1 MAFIIPFAATARED
15 TQSIQQVAHLKV
27 EGCELV
33 DDIQGFAG
41 WGETAQED
49 KAIRQALR
57 EAADLQA
64 THVVWTQLP
73 KKYGSHYAYGKAYQC
88 DSRIAQKD

>member
-1 MAFIIPFAATARED
+1 MAFIIPVAATASED
-15 TQSIQQVAHLKV
+15 IQSIQQVTRSKV
-27 EGCELV
+27 SSCEPV
-33 DDIQGFAG
+33 GGIQGFAG

-57 EAADLQA
+57 QAIGLHA

-73 KKYGSHYAYGKAYQC
+73 RKYGSHYAYGKAYQC
-88 DSRIAQKD
+88 NSMIARKD